1 MGSLDSRCEGG
12 HKVVPVGDELIAQL
26 DDLSG
31 ETIKGGFINR
41 LAFEKRVAG
50 AHGTGVTLEQG
61 KVAGDG
67 LGKEEIQKT
76 AATAAGSFHESE
88 VFRAKGNGPKSAKV
102 IGEAFDWLLVE
113 CESAFAGGPVDTDIM
128 RACADGAAAY
138 EPSGLAM
145 THHGCA
151 AYATKGAQGG
161 EQMQCFQNIGF
172 PLGIAAEQEVESG
185 FEVGIQPG
193 VVPEIP
199 QS

>member
-1 MGSLDSRCEGG
+1 MA
-12 HKVVPVGDELIAQL
+12 DELVAQL
-26 DDLSG
+26 DDFSG
-31 ETIKGGFINR
+31 ETVESGFINR
-41 LAFEKRVAG
+41 LALEKRVAG
-50 AHGTGVTLEQG
+50 TNGTGVTLQQV

-67 LGKEEIQKT
+67 LGEEEIQKT
-76 AATAAGSFHESE
+76 AAAPAGPFHKRQ
-88 VFRAKGNGPKSAKV
+88 VFRAKGNGSKGAKV
-102 IGEAFDWLLVE
+102 IGEALDWLLVD

-128 RACADGAAAY
+128 RACADGATAY

-151 AYATKGAQGG
+151 AHATKGAQGS

>member
-1 MGSLDSRCEGG
+1 M
-12 HKVVPVGDELIAQL
+12 GDELVAQL
-26 DDLSG
+26 DDFSG
-31 ETIKGGFINR
+31 ETVESGFINR
-41 LAFEKRVAG
+41 LALEKRVAG
-50 AHGTGVTLEQG
+50 THGTGVTLEQV

-67 LGKEEIQKT
+67 LGEEEIQKT
-76 AATAAGSFHESE
+76 AAATAGSFHESE

-151 AYATKGAQGG
+151 AYTTKGAQGG
-161 EQMQCFQNIGF
+161 KQMQCFQNIGF
-172 PLGIAAEQEVESG
+172 PLGIAAEQEVESR
-185 FEVGIQPG
+185 FEIGIQPG